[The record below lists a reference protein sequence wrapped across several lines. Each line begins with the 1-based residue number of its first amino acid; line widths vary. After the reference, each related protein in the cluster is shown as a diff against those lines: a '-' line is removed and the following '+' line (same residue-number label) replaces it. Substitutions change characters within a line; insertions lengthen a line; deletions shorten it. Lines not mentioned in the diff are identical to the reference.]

1 MTTMTLTGECLGWT
15 QMGLHAVKLM
25 SFTDNS
31 AMCVSLFLLNNRITS
46 SMHRKK
52 NTLYICFREYFL
64 MPPFISIMFE
74 WVIYT

>member
-1 MTTMTLTGECLGWT
+1 MTTMTLTGECLRWT

-31 AMCVSLFLLNNRITS
+31 AMCVSLCLLNNRITP

-52 NTLYICFREYFL
+52 TYCTFVSENIFFNAPVHFYY
-64 MPPFISIMFE
+64 
-74 WVIYT
+74 V